1 MVVLTNPKLDTF
13 TCASPEECYKDDKD
27 LLRRLMEG
35 MMVVRKFEEK
45 VFELFGK
52 GMVHGTTH
60 LGIGEEATGIGTGY
74 ALHADDYMLATHRGH
89 GEAIGKGCDVNHM
102 MAEILA
108 KETGLN
114 RGRGGS
120 MHICDFDKGVLGA
133 NGILGANGPIGC
145 GAALTAKKKG
155 LDRVCAV
162 YFGDGASNE
171 GAIHEA
177 MNLATVWSLPV
188 MFIMINN
195 TYGMSTPLD
204 KVTKETNLSKR
215 AAGYGMKAVDCDG
228 NNVLEVYDTIK
239 KAREYVVK
247 NGPMLIVEHSYRTSG
262 HSKSDG
268 NLYRTKD
275 EIGWWKERNPIL
287 RLENYLVENNI
298 FTKEQIDEMDKKTT
312 DQIEAA
318 VQFAMN
324 SPSPDPEN
332 VLDGVYAE

>member
-1 MVVLTNPKLDTF
+1 MSNINLDTF
-13 TCASPEECYKDDKD
+13 TCTCPDPAISKDKD
-27 LLRRLMEG
+27 LLRRMMEG
-35 MMVVRKFEEK
+35 MMTARKFEEK

-74 ALHADDYMLATHRGH
+74 ALKEDDYMLATHRGH
-89 GEAIGKGCDVNHM
+89 GEAIGKGCNIDLM

-120 MHICDFDKGVLGA
+120 MHICDYDKGVLGA
-133 NGILGANGPIGC
+133 NGILGANAPIGC

-155 LDRVCAV
+155 LDRICLC

-171 GAIHEA
+171 GAIHES
-177 MNLATVWSLPV
+177 MNLATVWSLPIV
-188 MFIMINN
+188 FVVIHNG
-195 TYGMSTPLD
+195 YGMSTPTDHVMHELD
-204 KVTKETNLSKR
+204 LNKR
-215 AAGYGMKAVDCDG
+215 AAAYGMKSMECDG
-228 NNVLEVYDTIK
+228 NNVLDVYCTVK
-239 KAREYVVK
+239 SAREYAVK
-247 NGPMLIVEHSYRTSG
+247 NGPVMVIQHTYRTSG

-275 EIGWWKERNPIL
+275 EIAWWKDRMPVL
-287 RLENYLVENNI
+287 RFKNYLIEKKL
-298 FTKEQIDEMDKKTT
+298 FTEAEIDEMDAKTT
-312 DQIEAA
+312 ATIDHA
-318 VQFAMN
+318 VEFGMN
-324 SPSPDPEN
+324 SPEPAVED